1 MENLINSIGEFMPC
15 FYAPDMVKSDNS
27 IILAGTEFHHIIHVF
42 RKKEE
47 DEITLSNGKGLLAR
61 GIIENIKKKELTVSI
76 TRIIVMQKS
85 QPQIAV
91 AFPLLKNKHDNMIV
105 EKLTELGVTD
115 FFPII
120 TERTVRKPSNK
131 TVEKFSKVAITAM
144 KQCDNAFLP
153 QIHKTQSIP
162 ELLENM
168 EEYIPVTALEIG
180 KHKTL
185 NEIIANTK
193 ERSICII
200 IGPEGGF
207 DKGEIEYLQKK
218 QVTTFTLGNHILRA
232 ETAAIASVSQLVGL
246 FLQNNPE
253 YY

>member
-15 FYAPDMVKSDNS
+15 FYAPNMVKNDNLIVIS
-27 IILAGTEFHHIIHVF
+27 GTEFHHIIHVF

-47 DEITLSNGKGLLAR
+47 DEITLSNGKGLLTR
-61 GIIENIKKKELTVSI
+61 GIIESIKKKELIVFI
-76 TRIIVMQKS
+76 TQIVIMQKS
-85 QPQIAV
+85 QPQIAI

-105 EKLTELGVTD
+105 EKLTELGVKD
-115 FFPII
+115 FFPIT
-120 TERTVRKPSNK
+120 TERTVRKPSAN
-131 TVEKFSKVAITAM
+131 TVEKFNKVTIAAM

-153 QIHKTQSIP
+153 QIHKVQSIP

-168 EEYIPVTALEIG
+168 EEYTPVAALEIG

-185 NEIIANTK
+185 NEIVANYEK
-193 ERSICII
+193 KSICIL
-200 IGPEGGF
+200 IGPEGGI

-218 QVTTFTLGNHILRA
+218 QVATFTLGNHILRA
-232 ETAAIASVSQLVGL
+232 ETAAIASVSQLVGY

>member
-1 MENLINSIGEFMPC
+1 MKNLINSMGEFMPC
-15 FYAPDMVKSDNS
+15 FYAPNMVKSDNL
-27 IILAGTEFHHIIHVF
+27 IIISGTEFHHIIHVF
-42 RKKEE
+42 RKKGD

-61 GIIENIKKKELTVSI
+61 GIIESIKKKELTVSI
-76 TRIIVMQKS
+76 NQITTMQKS
-85 QPQIAV
+85 QPQIAI

-120 TERTVRKPSNK
+120 TERTVRKPSNN
-131 TVEKFSKVAITAM
+131 TVEKFSKITIAAM
-144 KQCDNAFLP
+144 KQCDNALLP
-153 QIHKTQSIP
+153 QIHKTQSIH
-162 ELLENM
+162 ELLENI
-168 EEYIPVTALEIG
+168 EEYTPVAAMEVG

-185 NEIIANTK
+185 NEIVANYK
-193 ERSICII
+193 KKSICII

-218 QVTTFTLGNHILRA
+218 QVATFTLGNHILRA
-232 ETAAIASVSQLVGL
+232 ETAAIVSVSQLVEH
-246 FLQNNPE
+246 FLQNDPE

>member
-1 MENLINSIGEFMPC
+1 MENLINLIGEFMPC
-15 FYAPDMVKSDNS
+15 FYAPNMVKSDNLT
-27 IILAGTEFHHIIHVF
+27 IISGTEFHHIIHVF

-61 GIIENIKKKELTVSI
+61 GIIESIKKKELTVSI
-76 TRIIVMQKS
+76 TQTIVMQKS
-85 QPQIAV
+85 QPQIAA
-91 AFPLLKNKHDNMIV
+91 AFPLLKNKHDNIII

-120 TERTVRKPSNK
+120 TERTIRKPSAN
-131 TVEKFSKVAITAM
+131 TIEKFTKVVIAAM

-153 QIHKTQSIP
+153 QIHKVQSIQ

-168 EEYIPVTALEIG
+168 EEYIPVAALEIG

-185 NEIIANTK
+185 NEIVVNTK
-193 ERSICII
+193 KRSICII

-207 DKGEIEYLQKK
+207 DKGEIDYLKKK
-218 QVTTFTLGNHILRA
+218 QVVAFTLGNHILRA
-232 ETAAIASVSQLVGL
+232 ETAAIASVSQLVGY